1 MNADL
6 VAKLKE
12 ASPIKVRGD
21 AEIRINGR
29 TILFD
34 YGCPVA
40 IWIPGR
46 GIVSP
51 LEVISPTTSRR
62 ITKWEPTIMHSKVTV
77 NQFIGLLQGS

>member
-40 IWIPGR
+40 IW
-46 GIVSP
+46 
-51 LEVISPTTSRR
+51 EV
-62 ITKWEPTIMHSKVTV
+62 
-77 NQFIGLLQGS
+77 